1 MSKVIGKIGIDG
13 CLYIER
19 KRKTGK
25 KCELMECMSV
35 SERSCGDYCAGFGE
49 PEIISWQIKE
59 DAGAKLSLCAKTI
72 TFDVFT
78 DER

>member
-13 CLYIER
+13 NLYIER
-19 KRKTGK
+19 KRKIGK
-25 KCELMECMSV
+25 TCELMECMSV
-35 SERSCGDYCAGFGE
+35 PERPCGDYCAGFGE

-59 DAGAKLSLCAKTI
+59 GSGAKLSLCAKTI